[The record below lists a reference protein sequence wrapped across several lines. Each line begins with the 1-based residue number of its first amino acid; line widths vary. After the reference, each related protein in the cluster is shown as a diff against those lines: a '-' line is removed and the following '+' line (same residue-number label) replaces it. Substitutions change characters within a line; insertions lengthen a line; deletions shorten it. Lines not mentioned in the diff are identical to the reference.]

1 MTSSNSP
8 ENAKEDLGL
17 EALSNFEF
25 GTAWDNET
33 PHWENSP
40 EYNKTRERRFS
51 SKRTPRP
58 RRTQRF
64 RSEGENLD
72 DNGEEFRAPRN
83 KFERRSNKKFS
94 KEQGTFRSKR
104 PNRPEIKPDFT
115 ITFYPED
122 SAFQPIAEMMLQSG
136 KTYEMFRVAQ
146 SFLSR
151 PERFVFVLKKKPEAE
166 GKFYFTAFD
175 DIPFS
180 TREAALEHLIEH
192 HLNSIFEIED
202 IKVEAPKG
210 TFLTVHRC
218 PFTKKIIAAPNSHL
232 YRELLAEHYQKVV
245 RNLPF
250 EDYCAR
256 LEVSHDEQ
264 DIQTWVEQMK
274 HQKIYR
280 LKADPNATI
289 SETAKIESASQEE
302 IADSESQ
309 KIEEKLDSENQSS
322 AREFHSEKEIREYLS
337 TGRPELIREIA
348 TMRVK
353 GTTLANITD
362 SVIRHAVENELK
374 QQLKFPLDT
383 CSAMRQKWRSAGLN
397 VYKRGKRGI
406 SFICAIRRKFRD
418 SKTVFSPELEA
429 VIQVLDQNNNHT
441 LSELLEIAQIPE
453 AEHEAWIRNLSWL
466 IHEGYVS
473 EFEDGKLMIYP
484 PLPEAKKEE
493 NSTTEDEET
502 LAEEDA
508 SLAET
513 QAEAT
518 ENSNPTSTEE

>member
-17 EALSNFEF
+17 ESLSNFEF

-40 EYNKTRERRFS
+40 EHRKTRERHFS
-51 SKRTPRP
+51 SKRTSQP

-72 DNGEEFRAPRN
+72 NNGEEFRTPRN
-83 KFERRSNKKFS
+83 KAERRSNKKFS
-94 KEQGTFRSKR
+94 KEQGTFRTKR

-115 ITFYPED
+115 VTFYPED
-122 SAFQPIAEMMLQSG
+122 AAFQPIAEMMLQSG

-151 PERFVFVLKKKPEAE
+151 PERFVFVLKKNPETE
-166 GKFYFTAFD
+166 SKFFFTAFD
-175 DIPFS
+175 DIPFL
-180 TREAALEHLIEH
+180 THEAALDHLIEH
-192 HLNSIFEIED
+192 HLDSIFEIEE
-202 IKVEAPKG
+202 IEVEAPKG
-210 TFLTVHRC
+210 TFSTVHRC

-250 EDYCAR
+250 EDYCSR

-264 DIQTWVEQMK
+264 DIQSWVEQMK

-280 LKADPNATI
+280 LKSNSAVDV
-289 SETAKIESASQEE
+289 SEKSNTEPDSQKE
-302 IADSESQ
+302 IANSDLPAE
-309 KIEEKLDSENQSS
+309 EEKLSS
-322 AREFHSEKEIREYLS
+322 PREFHSEKEIREYLS
-337 TGRPELIREIA
+337 TERPELIRQTA

-353 GTTLANITD
+353 GTTLVNITD
-362 SVIRHAVENELK
+362 SIIRRTVENELK
-374 QQLKFPLDT
+374 QQLKFPLET

-397 VYKRGKRGI
+397 VYKRGKRGV

-429 VIQVLDQNNNHT
+429 VIHVLDQNNNHT
-441 LSELLEIAQIPE
+441 LSELFEIAQIPE
-453 AEHEAWIRNLSWL
+453 AEHEEWIKNLSWL

-484 PLPEAKKEE
+484 PLPEAKKEGNSTSETEEKVAEE
-493 NSTTEDEET
+493 NSPAIET
-502 LAEEDA
+502 QEAEEM
-508 SLAET
+508 ET
-513 QAEAT
+513 SNAT
-518 ENSNPTSTEE
+518 PTEE